1 MTLWYKRFFKQP
13 KAFIRAMTPLAE
25 PMSIAFTG
33 NKRATRLLDR
43 FAWHLT
49 RRPSLERM
57 NQASALL
64 LGEHDFRAFGRA
76 LKEDA
81 TTVRRIY
88 QAEWQLT
95 DWGAAFTIK
104 GNAFLYHMVRRL
116 VYLLVEVG
124 LERLPIEVIERGLEI
139 GTTGIV
145 ALAPAR
151 GLTCRKLL
159 SRR

>member
-1 MTLWYKRFFKQP
+1 
-13 KAFIRAMTPLAE
+13 
-25 PMSIAFTG
+25 
-33 NKRATRLLDR
+33 
-43 FAWHLT
+43 
-49 RRPSLERM
+49 M

-104 GNAFLYHMVRRL
+104 GNAFLLSYGQT
-116 VYLLVEVG
+116 VG
-124 LERLPIEVIERGLEI
+124 LSGW
-139 GTTGIV
+139 
-145 ALAPAR
+145 
-151 GLTCRKLL
+151 
-159 SRR
+159 